1 MAGLLAGA
9 FGYLVGEPRI
19 EAAIAIEEAAT
30 HTGPVADDHHA
41 DELVGRDGQR
51 AGLFLATGLF
61 GTAMGG
67 LLATAYVLLRRRL
80 RATDD
85 GRSALLLAGGTL
97 LGAVLVPFLKY
108 PANPPAVGDPDTID
122 QRTVAYL
129 ALVVLGLVAVWA
141 GTLGYRSVRADAPVW
156 QRFGAGHRRI
166 PPGHRRRLCG
176 PAVVPGGS
184 GRLPGDPAV
193 EFPVGLPRH
202 AGGALGRDRPAV
214 QRPDESGRRTA
225 RERAARGRPLR
236 RAGDRSGNTGPPV
249 TATSLRLVAHAHT
262 AALRRAV
269 FGAGDDDL
277 DEGGRQAALALVG
290 SRPPRHPGQGGR
302 LPDQPVP
309 GGGADR
315 VRHRAAPHGRGRA
328 GRLRLRRLG
337 RAEPGGRGGAGA
349 RGVTAVVGDAG
360 GRADTAGSPSPRCAT
375 GSGAGST
382 VNSPR
387 ASGSL
392 P

>member
-1 MAGLLAGA
+1 MPLTTTHNPPTFATVLLRGLLAGLVAGLLAGA

-156 QRFGAGHRRI
+156 QRFGAGI
-166 PPGHRRRLCG
+166 GGFLLVTVVGYVVLPSFQEVPDDFPATLLWNFRLASLG
-176 PAVVPGGS
+176 TQVVLWAAIGLLFSALMSRGG
-184 GRLPGDPAV
+184 GRP
-193 EFPVGLPRH
+193 ESERH
-202 AGGALGRDRPAV
+202 AD
-214 QRPDESGRRTA
+214 
-225 RERAARGRPLR
+225 
-236 RAGDRSGNTGPPV
+236 DRSGEP
-249 TATSLRLVAHAHT
+249 AI
-262 AALRRAV
+262 
-269 FGAGDDDL
+269 
-277 DEGGRQAALALVG
+277 
-290 SRPPRHPGQGGR
+290 GQGT
-302 LPDQPVP
+302 P
-309 GGGADR
+309 A
-315 VRHRAAPHGRGRA
+315 HR
-328 GRLRLRRLG
+328 
-337 RAEPGGRGGAGA
+337 
-349 RGVTAVVGDAG
+349 
-360 GRADTAGSPSPRCAT
+360 
-375 GSGAGST
+375 
-382 VNSPR
+382 
-387 ASGSL
+387 
-392 P
+392 